1 MGGRGGTPQKKVIR
15 IVRRM
20 YDEVPIGP
28 LYEKTVNAMTRY
40 RRLSSLMERSSYA
53 TQGAIDRRLEAL
65 GEEIAERLSELSD
78 LERVALDCWKDG
90 VERGFYEIDVEA
102 LMERPYRSIRRVT
115 HDTFEY
121 DVAEQKA
128 LKRDV
133 EQQSTEPTSSEDSER
148 LDKFLRMPFE
158 DNY

>member
-28 LYEKTVNAMTRY
+28 LYEKTVKAMTHY
-40 RRLSSLMERSSYA
+40 RRLSSLMQRSSRA
-53 TQGAIDRRLEAL
+53 KQGAIDRRLEAL
-65 GEEIAERLSELSD
+65 DEEIAERLSELTD
-78 LERVALDCWKDG
+78 LERHALDCWKNG
-90 VERGFYEIDVEA
+90 ILPGLFEIDVEA

-121 DVAEQKA
+121 DVAEKRAADREAKHAEREQKVTDDNEA
-128 LKRDV
+128 FWAFVRDPLK
-133 EQQSTEPTSSEDSER
+133 S
-148 LDKFLRMPFE
+148 K
-158 DNY
+158 Y